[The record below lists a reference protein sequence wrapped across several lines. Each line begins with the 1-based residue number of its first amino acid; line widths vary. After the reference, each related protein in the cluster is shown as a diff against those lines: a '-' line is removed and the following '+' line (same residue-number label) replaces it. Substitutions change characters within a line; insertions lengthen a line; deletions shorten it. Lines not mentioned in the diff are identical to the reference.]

1 MIRARLAICVAL
13 VAAFAVTGTAS
24 AAAPAPTIQS
34 INTSKF
40 PDVSVVVKTAT
51 GSSSTPQLVVT
62 ENGQPAAGVDTTG
75 GSNLPAIALLNDTS
89 MSMRGQPLAD
99 AKAAATSFVFSQS
112 PDTVM
117 AVYGF
122 DSSAYVSAPF
132 PSDRTGATNAIN
144 QLFIGSKPG
153 TALYSSVIQA
163 SKDLSDP
170 SLAGQKHVIL
180 LMTDGHAANDPATL
194 ADAEAAAKKA
204 NVTMYAVT
212 TSSDQAALAPLHALA
227 STSGGQMI
235 PVSNST
241 ALAAAYKSI
250 GNSLNSTV
258 GFSYHSLVP
267 PGKPINL
274 SVSVNGSEAATQ
286 TVKAPGTYTGAT
298 TSGGSSV
305 PATPAG
311 RAAIAGLVA
320 LFVLAGALILLS
332 SKPAI
337 MVGKRIAPH
346 TEQKKQVV
354 VVAPG
359 QEIPKISI
367 LHQLYVATEKIA
379 GSFNYWKRISFRL
392 EQANLPLRT
401 AEVVY
406 LQMGSAILLAAIVS
420 LLLQLGSIAALI
432 SLLVGALIPWMY
444 VKIMAKRR
452 LNAFETQL
460 PETLITLAASLKAGH
475 AFNSALNSVVKEGV
489 EPTSTELSRVSS
501 EIQLGMPSE
510 TALESMAIRMDS
522 TNFGFVVM
530 AVNIQRTVGG
540 SLAEILDMVA
550 DTVRQRQQFSR
561 KVKALTAQGRMSAY
575 VLLGMPFFMA
585 LAIFA
590 LNQEYITVLFTE
602 TAGQMMIAGSLF
614 MMAIGGL
621 IIKKIVSF
629 KE

>member
-1 MIRARLAICVAL
+1 M
-13 VAAFAVTGTAS
+13 
-24 AAAPAPTIQS
+24 
-34 INTSKF
+34 
-40 PDVSVVVKTAT
+40 
-51 GSSSTPQLVVT
+51 
-62 ENGQPAAGVDTTG
+62 
-75 GSNLPAIALLNDTS
+75 
-89 MSMRGQPLAD
+89 
-99 AKAAATSFVFSQS
+99 
-112 PDTVM
+112 
-117 AVYGF
+117 
-122 DSSAYVSAPF
+122 
-132 PSDRTGATNAIN
+132 
-144 QLFIGSKPG
+144 
-153 TALYSSVIQA
+153 
-163 SKDLSDP
+163 
-170 SLAGQKHVIL
+170 
-180 LMTDGHAANDPATL
+180 
-194 ADAEAAAKKA
+194 
-204 NVTMYAVT
+204 
-212 TSSDQAALAPLHALA
+212 
-227 STSGGQMI
+227 
-235 PVSNST
+235 
-241 ALAAAYKSI
+241 
-250 GNSLNSTV
+250 
-258 GFSYHSLVP
+258 
-267 PGKPINL
+267 
-274 SVSVNGSEAATQ
+274 
-286 TVKAPGTYTGAT
+286 
-298 TSGGSSV
+298 
-305 PATPAG
+305 
-311 RAAIAGLVA
+311 
-320 LFVLAGALILLS
+320 LAGALILLS

-420 LLLQLGSIAALI
+420 LLLRLGSIAALI

>member
-1 MIRARLAICVAL
+1 VIRARLAICVAL
-13 VAAFAVTGTAS
+13 VTAFAVAGTAS

-40 PDVSVVVKTAT
+40 PDVSVVVKTDT
-51 GSSSTPQLVVT
+51 GSSATPQLVVT
-62 ENGQPAAGVDTTG
+62 ENGQPAAGVDPSG
-75 GSNLPAIALLNDTS
+75 DSNLPAIALLNDTS

-122 DSSAYVSAPF
+122 DSTAYVSTPF
-132 PSDRTGATNAIN
+132 PSDRTATTNAIN
-144 QLFIGSKPG
+144 QLFIGAKPG

-163 SKDLSDP
+163 SNDLANQP
-170 SLAGQKHVIL
+170 EQKHVIL

-194 ADAEAAAKKA
+194 QQAQAAAKKA
-204 NVTMYAVT
+204 NVTIFAVT
-212 TSSDQAALAPLHALA
+212 TSSDQAALAPLRALTN
-227 STSGGQMI
+227 SSGGEMI
-235 PVSNST
+235 PVTNST

-267 PGKPINL
+267 LGKPIHL
-274 SVSVNGSEAATQ
+274 SVSVNGSAAATE
-286 TVKAPGTYTGAT
+286 TVKAPGTATGAT
-298 TSGGSSV
+298 VSGGSSV
-305 PATPAG
+305 PANAAG

-406 LQMGSAILLAAIVS
+406 LQMGSAMLLAAIVS
-420 LLLQLGSIAALI
+420 LLLRLGSIAALI
-432 SLLVGALIPWMY
+432 SLAIGAAIPWMY

-510 TALESMAIRMDS
+510 TALETMAIRMDS

-590 LNQEYITVLFTE
+590 LNQQYITILFTE
-602 TAGQMMIAGSLF
+602 TAGQMMIAGALF

>member
-1 MIRARLAICVAL
+1 VIRARLAICVAL
-13 VAAFAVTGTAS
+13 VTAFAVAGTAS
-24 AAAPAPTIQS
+24 AAAPPAPTIQS

-40 PDVSVVVKTAT
+40 PDVSVTVKTAT
-51 GSSSTPQLVVT
+51 GSSATPQLVVT
-62 ENGQPAAGVDTTG
+62 ENGQPAAGVDQSADT
-75 GSNLPAIALLNDTS
+75 NLPAIALLNDTS

-122 DSSAYVSAPF
+122 DSSAYVSTPF
-132 PSDRTGATNAIN
+132 PSDRTATTNAIN
-144 QLFIGSKPG
+144 QLFIGAKPG

-163 SKDLSDP
+163 SNDLAKQSQ
-170 SLAGQKHVIL
+170 QKHVIL

-194 ADAEAAAKKA
+194 QQAQAAAKKA
-204 NVTMYAVT
+204 NVTIFAVT
-212 TSSDQAALAPLHALA
+212 TSSDQAALAPLRSLA
-227 STSGGQMI
+227 DGSGGEMI
-235 PVSNST
+235 PVTNSS
-241 ALAAAYKSI
+241 ALAAAYKTI

-258 GFSYHSLVP
+258 NFSYHSLVP
-267 PGKPINL
+267 PGKPIQL
-274 SVSVNGSEAATQ
+274 SVSVNGSAAATQ

-305 PATPAG
+305 PANAAG

-406 LQMGSAILLAAIVS
+406 LQMGSGILLAAIVS
-420 LLLQLGSIAALI
+420 LLLRLGSIAALI
-432 SLLVGALIPWMY
+432 SLVIGAVIPWMY

-590 LNQEYITVLFTE
+590 LNQQYITVLFTE

>member
-1 MIRARLAICVAL
+1 MRTRLAICVAL
-13 VAAFAVTGTAS
+13 VAALAVTGTA
-24 AAAPAPTIQS
+24 AAAGPAPTIQS
-34 INTSKF
+34 VNTSKF
-40 PDVSVVVKTAT
+40 PEVSVNVKAATAT
-51 GSSSTPQLVVT
+51 AGTPTVVVT
-62 ENGQPAAGVDTTG
+62 ENGQPATGVDLNT
-75 GSNLPAIALLNDTS
+75 NDNVPAIALLTDTS
-89 MSMRGQPLAD
+89 RSMDGKPLAD
-99 AKAAATSFVFSQS
+99 AKAAANGFIFSQS
-112 PDTVM
+112 PDAVM

-122 DSSAYVSAPF
+122 GDTAYVSAPF
-132 PSDRTGATNAIN
+132 PSDRTDASLAIN
-144 QLFIGSKPG
+144 QLAIAAKPG
-153 TALYSSVIQA
+153 TALYASVVQA
-163 SKDLSDP
+163 SNDLAKEDE
-170 SLAGQKHVIL
+170 GKHVIV
-180 LMTDGHAANDPATL
+180 LMTDGHSANDHATL
-194 ADAEAAAKKA
+194 AEAKAAAQA
-204 NVTMYAVT
+204 AHATIYAVT
-212 TSSDQAALAPLHALA
+212 TSTDQAALAPLKALA
-227 STSGGQMI
+227 SSTGGHTIAVTDSSG
-235 PVSNST
+235 
-241 ALAAAYKSI
+241 LKAAYKTI
-250 GNSLNSTV
+250 AASLNASFA
-258 GFSYHSLVP
+258 FSYHSLVP
-267 PGKPINL
+267 PGKPIDL
-274 SVSVNGSEAATQ
+274 SVSVNGSTPATE
-286 TVKAPGTYTGAT
+286 TVKAPGTYHST

-305 PATPAG
+305 PANAAG
-311 RAAIAGLVA
+311 RAAVAGVVA
-320 LFVLAGALILLS
+320 LFVLAGALIVLS
-332 SKPAI
+332 SKPAV

-406 LQMGSAILLAAIVS
+406 IQMGSAILLAAIAS
-420 LLLQLGSIAALI
+420 LLFGLGGIGGLIA
-432 SLLVGALIPWMY
+432 LVIGALIPWMY

-452 LNAFETQL
+452 LNLFETQL

-510 TALESMAIRMDS
+510 AALESMAQRMDS

-550 DTVRQRQQFSR
+550 DTVHQRQQFTR

-575 VLLGMPFFMA
+575 VLLGMPFMMG

-590 LNQEYITVLFTE
+590 LNQAYITILFTE
-602 TAGQMMIAGSLF
+602 TAGQMMIAGALF
-614 MMAIGGL
+614 MMLIGGL